1 MGPQKQLN
9 AYLKAVRSA
18 PLKWGHQ
25 DCLTF
30 TNGAWRAM
38 YGHGWADDWLGRYMV
53 QTPYGE
59 RPMRND
65 QLRNEFGFFSF
76 EEGVDQKLT
85 RVNHVPPRGA
95 LVVTEKAEKWG
106 IGYGMG
112 ICVGIKAAFLS
123 RQGVIYLPVTDIAKA
138 WV

>member
-9 AYLKAVRSA
+9 AYIKAVRSA
-18 PLKWGHQ
+18 PFKWGRH

-53 QTPYGE
+53 ATAYGE
-59 RPMRND
+59 RPMRKD
-65 QLRNEFGFFSF
+65 QLRSEFGFFSF
-76 EEGVDQKLT
+76 VDAVDDKLT
-85 RVNHVPPRGA
+85 RVAHVPPRGA
-95 LVVTEKAEKWG
+95 LVVTDRVAGWG

-112 ICVGIKAAFLS
+112 ICTGIKAAFLS
-123 RQGVIYLPVTDIAKA
+123 RQGVIYMPITDISKA
-138 WV
+138 WI

>member
-9 AYLKAVRSA
+9 AYIKAVRGA
-18 PLKWGHQ
+18 PFKWGYH

-53 QTPYGE
+53 ATAYGE
-59 RPMRND
+59 RPMRKD
-65 QLRNEFGFFSF
+65 QLRSEFGFFSF
-76 EEGVDQKLT
+76 VDAVDDKLT
-85 RVNHVPPRGA
+85 RVAHVPPRGA
-95 LVVTEKAEKWG
+95 LVVTDRVADWG

-112 ICVGIKAAFLS
+112 ICTGIKAAFLS
-123 RQGVIYLPVTDIAKA
+123 RQGVIYMPITDISKA
-138 WV
+138 WI